1 MTENDLKLRLREFA
15 LRVLRLCSELPNTAV
30 GRAIAGQLTRCGTS
44 PGANYRAACRARS
57 RADFVA
63 KLAIAEEEMDESEY
77 WLDVIMAS
85 RVMKPARVEPLFM
98 EAGELLKIL
107 TSSRITAKY
116 AAEKEISLR
125 PSSRKL
131 IENRKSKIENLN
143 VSR

>member
-1 MTENDLKLRLREFA
+1 
-15 LRVLRLCSELPNTAV
+15 
-30 GRAIAGQLTRCGTS
+30 
-44 PGANYRAACRARS
+44 
-57 RADFVA
+57 VA
-63 KLAIAEEEMDESEY
+63 KLTIAEEEMDESEY